1 MKKLVLA
8 VFVTASSAA
17 FAQQKDTTVILQPER
32 VEIVSDES
40 SLSVKVDNK
49 DQTFEASLFNEN
61 ATLEVEKHRLN
72 FLAPFTQ
79 RKKWDLQHY
88 KYALSPISEISAG
101 YLIPFGATEQSWNEG
116 YISQDIGL
124 NFLTLE
130 YRPWRDHR
138 YFSIGTG
145 FQMTRFAGKDF
156 LYAMDGDCLIK
167 TPVPEGVSSRGA
179 YLDFTGARF
188 LVSYGFELSPN
199 NSLELTA
206 GINYWLNAK
215 AVNLLG
221 VNDFEGFNVTNHRPV
236 TVDARLSWLL
246 DGSYGLYVKY
256 IPPLWFK
263 PGQGPQNH
271 TVSLGAVLRF

>member
-1 MKKLVLA
+1 MKKLVLV

-32 VEIVSDES
+32 VEIVSDDS

-49 DQTFEASLFNEN
+49 DQTFEASMFNED

-72 FLAPFTQ
+72 FLAPFTL
-79 RKKWDLQHY
+79 RKKWDMQPFNLI
-88 KYALSPISEISAG
+88 PISEISAG
-101 YLIPFGATEQSWNEG
+101 LLIPGGATKQSWNEG
-116 YISQDIGL
+116 FISQEIGV
-124 NFLTLE
+124 NFLTFQ

-156 LYAMDGDCLIK
+156 LYAMDGDRLIK
-167 TPVPEGVSSRGA
+167 TPVPDGVTSRGA
-179 YLDFTGARF
+179 YLDFTGARIPI
-188 LVSYGFELSPN
+188 SYGFELSPN

-215 AVNLLG
+215 AVNLMG
-221 VNDFEGFNVTNHRPV
+221 VNNFEGFNVTNFRPV
-236 TVDARLSWLL
+236 TVDARLSWFMNGL
-246 DGSYGLYVKY
+246 GLYVKY
-256 IPPLWFK
+256 MPPLWLK

-271 TVSLGAVLRF
+271 TISLGGIIRL